1 MNVPRDF
8 DIFVPSTVKKP
19 WMWTLAGRRKAGRLE
34 HRRPE
39 EGVEV
44 GDIFANEV
52 VDLDLVAP
60 PPVVQPLA
68 VALAPLPRR
77 ADVADGGVEPDV
89 PVVARA
95 IGDLEAEVGRRPG
108 DVPLPQRL
116 LEEVALEVVGDL
128 RLEVAAGLGPGG
140 EEVVEL
146 LDVDEQVAGRAD
158 LGPGPGERAHRV
170 HQLGG
175 IVGMAALLAVVAVL
189 VGCLAVRASAF
200 DEAVGQEGAGHR
212 VVKLGDFLLRHQPG
226 LSQGGPDLLAGGP
239 GLGAVGAA
247 VVVEL
252 DVEAAEVVEV
262 GLLHP
267 GDQLLL
273 ADTLRPGPDHD
284 RRAVGIVGADI
295 DRLPAPQLLETDPD
309 IGLQILDQVAQV
321 DVPIGIGQGAGNQ
334 DPRLG
339 GAQSWLVL
347 RGGRFPKR
355 SEGEG

>member
-1 MNVPRDF
+1 MQF
-8 DIFVPSTVKKP
+8 
-19 WMWTLAGRRKAGRLE
+19 
-34 HRRPE
+34 
-39 EGVEV
+39 
-44 GDIFANEV
+44 
-52 VDLDLVAP
+52 
-60 PPVVQPLA
+60 
-68 VALAPLPRR
+68 
-77 ADVADGGVEPDV
+77 
-89 PVVARA
+89 
-95 IGDLEAEVGRRPG
+95 
-108 DVPLPQRL
+108 
-116 LEEVALEVVGDL
+116 
-128 RLEVAAGLGPGG
+128 
-140 EEVVEL
+140 
-146 LDVDEQVAGRAD
+146 LDVDEQMVRFAD
-158 LGPGPGERAHRV
+158 LRLRAGKRAHRID
-170 HQLGG
+170 Q
-175 IVGMAALLAVVAVL
+175 VGRVVMVAALLATIAVL
-189 VGCLAVRASAF
+189 TGRLAFRTGARNKP
-200 DEAVGQEGAGHR
+200 VGQEGADLG
-212 VVKLGDFLLRHQPG
+212 VVELRNFAALDEPG
-226 LSQGGPDLLAGGP
+226 LAEGRPDLAAVLP
-239 GLGAVGAA
+239 RFGAVGAA